1 MLNNGHH
8 NPSCAFAEQIVSYL
22 YGETNNKEK
31 AAFDVHLN
39 SCSTCTD
46 ELAGFSFV
54 RSSIV
59 EWKNEEF
66 LNLETPSIKIPYP
79 IAVST
84 EKQSWL
90 AELRKL
96 FTFSP
101 MWATAFAA
109 VIICVGLILLAVN
122 FSNNNDVAESDNT
135 PIESIVSPS
144 VEPKDEQPIEKI
156 SDNIASKSLENNQSK
171 PSEIA
176 PRIVPKN
183 RITKT
188 SNKPTK
194 VLPNSNNP
202 TNVRQIKED
211 KTTLVVKKREVPKL
225 NNLEDEEDNSLRL
238 ADLFAEVERK

>member
-22 YGETNNKEK
+22 YGETNGKEK
-31 AAFDVHLN
+31 VAFDVHLN
-39 SCSTCTD
+39 SCSNCTD
-46 ELAGFSFV
+46 ELAGFGFV

-84 EKQSWL
+84 QKQSWL

-101 MWATAFAA
+101 TWATALAT
-109 VIICVGLILLAVN
+109 VIICIGLIFTAVK
-122 FSNNNDVAESDNT
+122 FSSNNEVAESVNK
-135 PIESIVSPS
+135 PIESIVSPN
-144 VEPKDEQPIEKI
+144 VEPKDVQPIEKI

-183 RITKT
+183 RIIKA

-194 VLPNSNNP
+194 VLPNSKTP
-202 TNVRQIKED
+202 TSIRKIKED
-211 KTTLVVKKREVPKL
+211 KTMLAVKKREVPKL
-225 NNLEDEEDNSLRL
+225 NNLEEEEDNSLRL